1 MPTTKTQAIRVLL
14 VDDHEVIR
22 VGLRTV
28 LGQTQGVAVIGEAGT
43 MAEAVQQAQR
53 LKPDVILMDVRL
65 PDGSGIDACREI
77 LGALPGTRVIFLTSY
92 ADDDS
97 VLAAVLAGAH
107 GYILKEIDSPALLEA
122 IRSVA
127 KGQSILDSH
136 VTERALRWLRGLHDL
151 PATSGTDQLSSQ
163 EERVVALVAEGKTNK
178 EIAVALGLSD
188 KTVKN
193 YLANVFQKLRITRRA
208 QATCLF
214 CETARMSD
222 QHSDL
227 LLLGSKS

>member
-1 MPTTKTQAIRVLL
+1 MLATKAHVQTVRVLL

-28 LGQTQGVAVIGEAGT
+28 LAQHQGIIVVGEAGT
-43 MAEAVQQAQR
+43 MADAILQTQK
-53 LKPDVILMDVRL
+53 LKPDVVLMDVRL

-77 LGALPGTRVIFLTSY
+77 LGILPATRIIFLTSY

-107 GYILKEIDSPALLEA
+107 GYVLKEIDSPGLLEA

-127 KGQSILDSH
+127 KGQSILDST
-136 VTERALRWLRGLHDL
+136 VTERALKWLRGVHDL
-151 PATSGTDQLSSQ
+151 PATPGTDHLSHQ

-208 QATCLF
+208 QAAAF
-214 CETARMSD
+214 FVKR
-222 QHSDL
+222 Q
-227 LLLGSKS
+227 GG

>member
-1 MPTTKTQAIRVLL
+1 MLTTKTQVIRVLL

-28 LGQTQGVAVIGEAGT
+28 LGQTLGVTVVGEAGT
-43 MAEAVQQAQR
+43 MAEAILQTQR

-77 LGALPGTRVIFLTSY
+77 LGALPGIRVIFLTSY

-107 GYILKEIDSPALLEA
+107 GYVLKEIDSSALLEA

-127 KGQSILDSH
+127 KGQSILDSS

-151 PATSGTDQLSSQ
+151 PAASGTDQLSSQ

-208 QATCLF
+208 QAAAF
-214 CETARMSD
+214 FVKR
-222 QHSDL
+222 Q
-227 LLLGSKS
+227 G

>member
-1 MPTTKTQAIRVLL
+1 MLTTKTQAIRILL

-28 LGQTQGVAVIGEAGT
+28 LGQAQGVTVVGEAGT
-43 MAEAVQQAQR
+43 MAEAIQQTQR

-65 PDGSGIDACREI
+65 PDGSGVDACREI
-77 LGALPGTRVIFLTSY
+77 LAALPGTRVIFLTSY

-107 GYILKEIDSPALLEA
+107 GYVLKEIDSPALLEA
-122 IRSVA
+122 IRTVA
-127 KGQSILDSH
+127 GGQSILDSS

-151 PATSGTDQLSSQ
+151 PATPGTDQLSSQ

-208 QATCLF
+208 QAAAF
-214 CETARMSD
+214 FVKR
-222 QHSDL
+222 QV
-227 LLLGSKS
+227 

>member
-1 MPTTKTQAIRVLL
+1 MLTTKTHGIRVLL

-28 LGQTQGVAVIGEAGT
+28 FGQTQDVTIVGEAGT

-77 LGALPGTRVIFLTSY
+77 LLALPGTRVIFLTSY

-107 GYILKEIDSPALLEA
+107 GYVLKEIDSPALLEA

-127 KGQSILDSH
+127 KGQSILDSS

-151 PATSGTDQLSSQ
+151 PAISGTDQLSAQ

-208 QATCLF
+208 QAAAF
-214 CETARMSD
+214 FVKRHA
-222 QHSDL
+222 
-227 LLLGSKS
+227 